1 MRPLKRLILTLCDAC
16 AVDTMSVLDEIK
28 SGRMDSAFKHNGAC
42 ALTGIK
48 CTMMSGMCVQCK
60 IPLIIAIER
69 LGKKTD

>member
-1 MRPLKRLILTLCDAC
+1 
-16 AVDTMSVLDEIK
+16 MSVLDEIK